1 MKSKN
6 LINSFGNMISNKKIL
21 LICGS
26 LNQTTMMYKI
36 AQELPEFDCYF
47 TPYYGDGIIDI
58 FARTGM
64 LDWTLVG
71 PGGKFQQTTLNF
83 LREHNLQI
91 DYYGLSHDYEL
102 VITCSDI
109 IIPKNIRNKKII
121 LVQEGMTDPKKI
133 GFYLVK
139 WLNLPLYVAGDT
151 SVFGLSDAFD
161 YLCVASEGYKELFI
175 NNGVDPSKVKVT
187 GIPNFDNCEQ
197 YKHNDFPHKNFVLV
211 ATSDTRETLRY
222 ENRKKFIQKAVEIA
236 NGRQLIFK
244 LHPNEIVSRAVKE
257 INIYAPGSIIY
268 TSGNIHEMIANCDVL
283 ITKYST
289 VVYTGIALGKE
300 VYSDFPLEQL
310 KRLAPIQNNGTSA
323 KNIADLARTHINDNS
338 FKKPKQFRAIR
349 SFTPVRA
356 KVTSLRTKL
365 RNNFSN

>member
-1 MKSKN
+1 MKR
-6 LINSFGNMISNKKIL
+6 INKINNDASIFRTKKIL

-36 AQELPEFDCYF
+36 SQELSDFDCYF

-58 FARTGM
+58 FARTGI

-71 PGGKFQQTTLNF
+71 HGGKFQQTTLNF

-91 DYYGLSHDYEL
+91 DYYGLSHEYEL

-109 IIPKNIRNKKII
+109 IIPRNIRNKKII

-139 WLNLPLYVAGDT
+139 WLNLPLFVAGDT

-161 YLCVASEGYKELFI
+161 YLCVASDGYKELFI
-175 NNGVDPSKVKVT
+175 KNGVSPEKVKVT

-197 YKHNDFPHKNFVLV
+197 YRNNNFPHKNFVLV

-257 INIYAPGSIIY
+257 IKQYAPGSIIY

-300 VYSDFPLEQL
+300 VYSDFPIDEL
-310 KRLAPIQNNGTSA
+310 KKMSPIQNNGTSA
-323 KNIADLARTHINDNS
+323 KNIADLARKHINDTT
-338 FKKPKQFRAIR
+338 FKKSKQFRNIR
-349 SFTPVRA
+349 SFTLVRA
-356 KVTSLRTKL
+356 KISSLRSKVK
-365 RNNFSN
+365 NNFSN

>member
-1 MKSKN
+1 MKRTNK
-6 LINSFGNMISNKKIL
+6 INGSGNMMSNKKIL

-36 AQELPEFDCYF
+36 SQELPEFDCYF
-47 TPYYGDGIIDI
+47 TPYYGDGIIDL

-71 PGGKFQQTTLNF
+71 PGGKFQQSTLNF
-83 LREHNLQI
+83 LREHDLKI
-91 DYYGLSHDYEL
+91 DYYGLSHDYDL

-175 NNGVDPSKVKVT
+175 ENGVDPQKIVVT

-197 YKHNDFPHKNFVLV
+197 YRNNNFPHKNFVLV

-222 ENRKKFIQKAVEIA
+222 ENRKKFIQNAVEIA

-257 INIYAPGSIIY
+257 INTYAPGAIIY
-268 TSGNIHEMIANCDVL
+268 TSGNVHEMIANCDVL
-283 ITKYST
+283 ITKFST

-300 VYSDFPLEQL
+300 VYSDFPIEKL
-310 KRLAPIQNNGTSA
+310 KKLSPIQNNGTSA
-323 KNIADLARTHINDNS
+323 KNIAELARKHIYDS
-338 FKKPKQFRAIR
+338 TTKRPKQYKTIR
-349 SFTPVRA
+349 SFTPISSKISNIRA
-356 KVTSLRTKL
+356 RF
-365 RNNFSN
+365 RNNYSN

>member
-1 MKSKN
+1 MRKINKSN
-6 LINSFGNMISNKKIL
+6 GNGLNDDRKKIL

-36 AQELPEFDCYF
+36 SLELPEFDCYF
-47 TPYYGDGIIDI
+47 TPYYGDGIIDV

-71 PGGKFQQTTLNF
+71 PGGKFQQSTLNF
-83 LREHNLQI
+83 LRDHNLTI
-91 DYYGLSHDYEL
+91 DYYGLSHDYDL

-139 WLNLPLYVAGDT
+139 WLNLPLYIAGDT

-161 YLCVASEGYKELFI
+161 YLCVASEGYRDLFI
-175 NNGVDPSKVKVT
+175 ENGVDSEKIVVT

-197 YKHNDFPHKNFVLV
+197 YRKNDFPHKNFVLV
-211 ATSDTRETLRY
+211 ATSDTRETMRY
-222 ENRKKFIQKAVEIA
+222 ENRKKFILKAVEIA

-257 INIYAPGSIIY
+257 INTYAPGSIIY

-300 VYSDFPLEQL
+300 VYSDFPLDKL
-310 KRLAPIQNNGTSA
+310 KRLSPIQNGGTSA
-323 KNIADLARTHINDNS
+323 KKIAELARIHINDNS
-338 FKKPKQFRAIR
+338 VRKQKQFRTIR
-349 SFTPVRA
+349 SFTPIQS
-356 KVTSLRTKL
+356 KISSIRTKI
-365 RNNFSN
+365 RNNYSN